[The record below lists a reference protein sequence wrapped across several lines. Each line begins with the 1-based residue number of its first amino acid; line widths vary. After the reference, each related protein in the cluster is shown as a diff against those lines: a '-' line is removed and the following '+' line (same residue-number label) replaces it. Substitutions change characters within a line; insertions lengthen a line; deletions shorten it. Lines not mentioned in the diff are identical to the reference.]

1 MSSMFVMLL
10 ESLLTVRFG
19 AQNARNDIADE
30 PLSLARAYIYKYT
43 CAREPSAVER
53 FYYFKALKPL

>member
-1 MSSMFVMLL
+1 MFSMSVMLL

-43 CAREPSAVER
+43 HARAN
-53 FYYFKALKPL
+53 PLL